1 MELTKEVLKFIYQ
14 SETEDALLLL
24 EGYLDFTLS
33 SRSVIISVYLKAKE
47 ATIKAVKDIIAA
59 HGLEGL
65 DAKETIKKI
74 NKEIKSLIFS
84 KKVIHSGNTTEPLP
98 PNPPPSGDT
107 SEPPPPP
114 PADEPNPFEH
124 IENNPHLSL
133 TEKECLLSVFDPA
146 YKTTTIADLPDKAR
160 RHYFRLAGA
169 KLRMLK
175 MLDVAI

>member
-14 SETEDALLLL
+14 SETEDAVLVL
-24 EGYLDFTLS
+24 ENCLDFTLS
-33 SRSVIISVYLKAKE
+33 SRSEQGIISVNLKAKE
-47 ATIKAVKDIIAA
+47 TTIKAVKDIIAA

-65 DAKETIKKI
+65 EAKETIKKI
-74 NKEIKSLIFS
+74 NREIKSLIFS
-84 KKVIHSGNTTEPLP
+84 KKVIHSGNTSDKPI
-98 PNPPPSGDT
+98 
-107 SEPPPPP
+107 SEPPPLSTPTGGGDTP
-114 PADEPNPFEH
+114 KKTNPFEH
-124 IENNPHLSL
+124 IESNPYLSL
-133 TEKECLLSVFDPA
+133 TEKECLLCVFDPA